1 MSAPD
6 PLAPTHD
13 FALAVFARKYLAP
26 PFRRLFKAKIHGT
39 HNVPDGPVIF
49 AGNHIS
55 YADPMILWASASRPV
70 HFMAKSTLWK
80 NPVLA
85 WGLSRLWAFP
95 VDRDKPDRT
104 AIQIAETLLKR
115 GDTVGIFPEGT
126 RNLSGTADA
135 QLGVAFIALRAGVP
149 IVPVAIVGTEKIRP
163 RGVRTIRFPQI
174 TIAFGPP
181 IEPGDFTAASRKEQ
195 MAMITSAVMEGIE
208 SQVAKVREGSLEE
221 GSAR

>member
-1 MSAPD
+1 MSAPN
-6 PLAPTHD
+6 PLAPTNSFT
-13 FALAVFARKYLAP
+13 FALSVRKYLAS
-26 PFRRLFKAKIHGT
+26 PFRRLFRTKVYGT
-39 HNVPDGPVIF
+39 QNVPDGPVIF

-70 HFMAKSTLWK
+70 HFMAKSTLWE

-104 AIQIAETLLKR
+104 AIHIAETLLKR

-135 QLGVAFIALRAGVP
+135 QQGVAFIALRAGAP

-163 RGVRTIRFPQI
+163 RGVRTIRFPQVK
-174 TIAFGPP
+174 IAFGQP
-181 IEPGDFTAASRKEQ
+181 IVPADFSEGTRKEQ
-195 MAMITSAVMEGIE
+195 MAMITSAVMKGIE